1 MQFLP
6 AHFIDTLKQS
16 MTSEMYRQEVDGEFI
31 DPSGALF
38 KRQWFS
44 VVDSAPLGLK
54 WSRYWDLLA
63 EQGSTGATGLL
74 GQTGATGPQGNV
86 GETGATGVSIIGQT
100 GATGVTGATGPAGFG
115 YVDEANR
122 VIRIGP
128 TVDGFDMEE
137 RIASKLLAR
146 VINP

>member
-1 MQFLP
+1 MAGQRVSREAAAGRALPTGRKVVQFEARIGYFYETIRGRRVKLLRIEP
-6 AHFIDTLKQS
+6 PTKDRA
-16 MTSEMYRQEVDGEFI
+16 
-31 DPSGALF
+31 DP
-38 KRQWFS
+38 
-44 VVDSAPLGLK
+44 
-54 WSRYWDLLA
+54 LL
-63 EQGSTGATGLL
+63 
-74 GQTGATGPQGNV
+74 
-86 GETGATGVSIIGQT
+86 
-100 GATGVTGATGPAGFG
+100 GFG